1 MTQAN
6 DSILV
11 TPGSGATVATHLAN
25 AKEHQVIMEA
35 DALGHVWGTRDTYIA
50 YAPPVSVV
58 GASKFHFDFWNG
70 HASLN
75 AYVHWLSFFCDI
87 DVAVVGALGIR
98 MDMRR
103 TTAIGTAG
111 TALATEPTTIVRG
124 FARVDPAMAA
134 LPATITMREIPTGGG
149 TAGVYLGSSYFFP
162 EESAT
167 GVASYLAQWQN
178 VLLPLTQAEM
188 PTLKVP
194 FGTGLRFDQGPVAS
208 LGKVGVRMIFS
219 LA

>member
-1 MTQAN
+1 VTTAN

-11 TPGSGATVATHLAN
+11 TPGTGATVATHLIN
-25 AKEHQVIMEA
+25 GKEHQAIVQA
-35 DALGHVWGTRDTYIA
+35 DALGHIWGTRDTYIA

-58 GASKFHFDFWNG
+58 GASKFHFDFWDG

-75 AYVHWLSFFCDI
+75 AYIHWLSFFCDL
-87 DVAVVGALGIR
+87 DVAAVGVLAVR
-98 MDMRR
+98 MDIRR

-124 FARVDPAMAA
+124 FARVDPAMTA
-134 LPATITMREIPTGGG
+134 LPATITMREFPTGGG

-162 EESAT
+162 EET
-167 GVASYLAQWQN
+167 NQASYLARHQN
-178 VLLPLTQAEM
+178 VLESLFPPEM
-188 PTLKVP
+188 PALKVP

-208 LGKVGVRMIFS
+208 VGKVGCKMVFS
-219 LA
+219 LV